1 MVSTRR
7 ALPCSSGQ
15 HRIIQQHGAAFDQ
28 GVAVALGRGALVWPG
43 RVGVRASAVERIQ
56 HGPHYRGGLVVQVP
70 VPSAATRRHS
80 GVVQLPRWGWRRL
93 GGWRPVGIQVRQH
106 PVSDLCQ
113 RPGFEPAG
121 MPGQGLLDLGLG
133 CTPAGMRRIAS
144 VTIRTAAELISPAAI
159 NATAAAIRATMPYP
173 DRPAT
178 PTASRSPMICNT
190 RACAI
195 RDSIRG
201 TQPSQPLGMHLIDH
215 RCRHDT
221 YCRNQHRQF
230 RMPKMTQNNN

>member
-1 MVSTRR
+1 M
-7 ALPCSSGQ
+7 
-15 HRIIQQHGAAFDQ
+15 
-28 GVAVALGRGALVWPG
+28 
-43 RVGVRASAVERIQ
+43 
-56 HGPHYRGGLVVQVP
+56 
-70 VPSAATRRHS
+70 
-80 GVVQLPRWGWRRL
+80 
-93 GGWRPVGIQVRQH
+93 
-106 PVSDLCQ
+106 SDLCQ

-144 VTIRTAAELISPAAI
+144 VTIRTAAELISPAAKAAAVAGHRGGSVSPIRDWRGASASAAATRLRASPAPI

-201 TQPSQPLGMHLIDH
+201 TQPSQPLGIPSSLHLIDH